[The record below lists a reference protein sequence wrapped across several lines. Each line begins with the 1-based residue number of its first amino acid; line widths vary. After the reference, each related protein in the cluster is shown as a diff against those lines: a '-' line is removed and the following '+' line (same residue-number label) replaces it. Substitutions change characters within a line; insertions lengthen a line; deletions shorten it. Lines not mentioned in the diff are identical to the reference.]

1 MRRDTLADVFAD
13 LAATR
18 GEFLVYDDGYRTRV
32 RSYADV
38 GRAAHAPAARLA
50 GAGLRKGD
58 RVVLWGENSAEW
70 IAAFWGA
77 ILAGIVV
84 VPVDY
89 RSSLEFV
96 RRIRVIVDA
105 PLMMVGRDVGLVES
119 RGADVPGTIDG
130 AQVWRLADMDWR
142 EVAEPPLV
150 NLTGDDTA
158 EILFTSGATAEPKGV
173 VLTHRNIL
181 ANLDP
186 VERGVAR
193 YRAYFRLVAPFR
205 FLNLLP
211 LSHMFG
217 QAMTTFIPPM
227 LAGTTIFM
235 RSYNPADIIGLIRR
249 RRVSVLVS
257 VPKMLDVL
265 REHVTRVAPSIARP
279 VRPGVHWA
287 RRWWHHRD
295 VHRLFGPKFWS
306 CVVGAAPLDPA
317 LEAFWSNLGFLV
329 VQGYGL
335 TETAPIVAL
344 NHPLAARRGSVGKP
358 IAGLDVRL
366 SQDGEI
372 LVRGDSVTSGYFNA
386 PGATAAAFEDG
397 WLRTGDIGE
406 LDDDGRLYVRG
417 RKKEMIVRSDGLN
430 VFPDDVERVLSAI
443 PGVSE
448 SAVVGVDDGVG
459 ERVTAV
465 LVVEPGVA
473 ADAVVAA
480 ANATLAE
487 HQRVRTALVWTDG
500 PLPRTEGTR
509 KLKRVE
515 IKAWARS
522 GERSASPA
530 TSGDLLEDL
539 LARFAP
545 GRTLGSATR
554 IDELGL
560 SSLDRIELMIAIEQQ
575 FRTSIDEKAFSLAR
589 DLNDLRALTE
599 ASTATAAGPIESVP
613 FPSWNRSRVARAVR
627 KIVLDVLVLP
637 LTRWFA
643 RLTVEGLEHLAGV
656 YGPVVFASNHQ
667 SHADTAVVLAALPAR
682 WRYRVAPAMRK
693 EFFAAHFFPAS
704 AGRRE
709 RWASSALYCLAAL
722 CFNGFPLPQRETGA
736 RDTLRYIGELA
747 ADGQSILLFPE
758 GERAETGSIR
768 AFRGGVGIIGSRL
781 GLPVVPVR
789 LDGVDRVLHK
799 SWHMARRGPV
809 RVRFGPPITLRGDD
823 YAMLAKVVEEAVRSL

>member
-1 MRRDTLADVFAD
+1 MPRETLADVFAD
-13 LAATR
+13 LATTR
-18 GEFLVYDDGYRTRV
+18 GDFLVYDDGYRTRV
-32 RSYADV
+32 RTYADV
-38 GRAAHAPAARLA
+38 GRAARATAARLA
-50 GAGLRKGD
+50 RAGLHKGD
-58 RVVLWGENSAEW
+58 RMLLWGENSPEW

-77 ILAGIVV
+77 IIAGVVV

-96 RRIRVIVDA
+96 RRIRRIVDA
-105 PLMMVGRDVGLVES
+105 PLVLVGRDVARIE
-119 RGADVPGTIDG
+119 AHETDDPGTMDG
-130 AQVWRLADMDWR
+130 AQVWRLADMDWHAA
-142 EVAEPPLV
+142 AEPPRVDLA
-150 NLTGDDTA
+150 GHDTA

-181 ANLDP
+181 ANINP
-186 VERGVAR
+186 VERGLAR
-193 YRAYFRLVAPFR
+193 YRAYFRPVAPFR

-217 QAMTTFIPPM
+217 QAMTTFVPPM

-344 NHPLAARRGSVGKP
+344 NHPLAAHRGSVGKP
-358 IAGLDVRL
+358 LAGLDVKL

-372 LVRGDSVTSGYFNA
+372 LVRGESVTSGYFNA

-397 WLRTGDIGE
+397 WLRTGDIGN
-406 LDDDGRLYVRG
+406 LDDEGRLYVRG
-417 RKKEMIVRSDGLN
+417 RKKEVIVRPDGLN
-430 VFPDDVERVLSAI
+430 VFPDDVERVLDAV
-443 PGVSE
+443 PGVRE

-473 ADAVVAA
+473 ADHVVAR

-487 HQRVRTALVWTDG
+487 HQRVRTVLVWTAG

-515 IKAWARS
+515 IKEWARS
-522 GERSASPA
+522 GHRTASAA
-530 TSGDLLEDL
+530 ASGDPLEDL

-545 GRTLGSATR
+545 GRSVVPATR
-554 IDELGL
+554 IDDLGL
-560 SSLDRIELMIAIEQQ
+560 SSLDRIELMMAIEQQ
-575 FRTSIDEKAFSLAR
+575 FRTSVDEVAFSQAR
-589 DLNDLRALTE
+589 DLGDLRTLVEQAP
-599 ASTATAAGPIESVP
+599 AAADGARESVS
-613 FPSWNRSRVARAVR
+613 FPSWNRSLVARVVR
-627 KIVLDVLVLP
+627 RIVLDVLVLP

-643 RLTVEGLEHLAGV
+643 RLRIEGVEHLTGV
-656 YGPVVFASNHQ
+656 DGPVVFASNHQ
-667 SHADTAVVLAALPAR
+667 SHMDTAVVLAALPAR

-693 EFFAAHFFPAS
+693 EFFAAHFFPANV
-704 AGRRE
+704 GWRE
-709 RWASSALYCLAAL
+709 RWASSALYYLAAL
-722 CFNGFPLPQRETGA
+722 CFNGFPLPQREAGA

-747 ADGQSILLFPE
+747 AAGQSVLLFPE
-758 GERAETGSIR
+758 GERAETGSIKV
-768 AFRGGVGIIGSRL
+768 FRGGVGMIGSRL
-781 GLPVVPVR
+781 GLPVVAVR
-789 LDGVDRVLHK
+789 LDGVDRVLPA
-799 SWHMARRGPV
+799 SSHMARRGPV
-809 RVRFGPPITLRGDD
+809 RVRFGPPVTLRGDD
-823 YAMLAKVVEEAVRSL
+823 YAGLARTVEAAVRNL